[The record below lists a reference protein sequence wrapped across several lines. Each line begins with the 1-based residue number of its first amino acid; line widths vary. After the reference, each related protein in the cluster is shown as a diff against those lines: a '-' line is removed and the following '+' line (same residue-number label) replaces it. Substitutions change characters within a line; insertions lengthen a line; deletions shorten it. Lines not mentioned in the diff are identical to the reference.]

1 MSWKPEEGP
10 GCGPKESEEGREGSV
25 LGLLNPEKKEG
36 LFITIL
42 ELGGKLVRLLIKYL
56 ETKGRLKGKRLHEK
70 GLVRP

>member
-42 ELGGKLVRLLIKYL
+42 ELGENLLDF
-56 ETKGRLKGKRLHEK
+56 
-70 GLVRP
+70 